1 MTLTATTEA
10 ELLALPADD
19 YMNDVQQQF
28 FRELLLAQRAEL
40 QARID
45 EEFTELRQPDISS
58 DVADIGAAEEQ
69 RQWQLRLLEREK
81 KLLDKIDQALE
92 RLARGEYGWCPG
104 PAPRFGASRVAA
116 PNGAMAGR
124 RSAGAGRREWWSLAK
139 SRNAAWRH
147 LPRNPKGRASFCAVR
162 CCSTAHLEHQTSR
175 LAPSPAQ
182 KLAPAR
188 PRRNGGGRPSI
199 GEPIGLKRLLLR
211 PTATL
216 CIEAKERQE
225 QREKH
230 QRDRD

>member
-1 MTLTATTEA
+1 MPLTATTEA
-10 ELLALPADD
+10 ELLAQPADD
-19 YMNDVQQQF
+19 YMNDAQQLF
-28 FRELLLAQRAEL
+28 FRELLLTQRAEL

-45 EEFTELRQPDISS
+45 EEITELRQPDTSS

-92 RLARGEYGWCPG
+92 RLARGEYGWC
-104 PAPRFGASRVAA
+104 S
-116 PNGAMAGR
+116 
-124 RSAGAGRREWWSLAK
+124 E
-139 SRNAAWRH
+139 
-147 LPRNPKGRASFCAVR
+147 
-162 CCSTAHLEHQTSR
+162 T
-175 LAPSPAQ
+175 
-182 KLAPAR
+182 
-188 PRRNGGGRPSI
+188 

>member
-10 ELLALPADD
+10 ELLAQPAND
-19 YMNDVQQQF
+19 YMNDAQQQF
-28 FRELLLAQRAEL
+28 FRELLMTQRAEL

-45 EEFTELRQPDISS
+45 EEFTELRQPDTSS

-92 RLARGEYGWCPG
+92 RLARGEYGWC
-104 PAPRFGASRVAA
+104 A
-116 PNGAMAGR
+116 
-124 RSAGAGRREWWSLAK
+124 E
-139 SRNAAWRH
+139 
-147 LPRNPKGRASFCAVR
+147 
-162 CCSTAHLEHQTSR
+162 T
-175 LAPSPAQ
+175 
-182 KLAPAR
+182 
-188 PRRNGGGRPSI
+188 

>member
-45 EEFTELRQPDISS
+45 EEFTELRQPEISS

-92 RLARGEYGWCPG
+92 RLARGEYGWC
-104 PAPRFGASRVAA
+104 A
-116 PNGAMAGR
+116 
-124 RSAGAGRREWWSLAK
+124 E
-139 SRNAAWRH
+139 
-147 LPRNPKGRASFCAVR
+147 
-162 CCSTAHLEHQTSR
+162 T
-175 LAPSPAQ
+175 
-182 KLAPAR
+182 
-188 PRRNGGGRPSI
+188 

>member
-1 MTLTATTEA
+1 MTLTVLTEA
-10 ELLALPADD
+10 ELLAQPADD
-19 YMNDVQQQF
+19 YMNDAQQQF
-28 FRELLLAQRAEL
+28 FRELLAQRAEL
-40 QARID
+40 QARIE
-45 EEFTELRQPDISS
+45 EEFTELRQPEISS

-104 PAPRFGASRVAA
+104 SAPRFGASRVAA

-147 LPRNPKGRASFCAVR
+147 LPRNPKGRAPFGALLRYSSFMWDNQISLLMPC
-162 CCSTAHLEHQTSR
+162 L
-175 LAPSPAQ
+175 AQ

-188 PRRNGGGRPSI
+188 PRRNGNRPYLGGSS
-199 GEPIGLKRLLLR
+199 EPLLDA
-211 PTATL
+211 P
-216 CIEAKERQE
+216 
-225 QREKH
+225 
-230 QRDRD
+230 

>member
-10 ELLALPADD
+10 ELLAQPDDD
-19 YMNDVQQQF
+19 YMNDAQQQF
-28 FRELLLAQRAEL
+28 FRELLLTQRAEL
-40 QARID
+40 QARIE
-45 EEFTELRQPDISS
+45 EEFTELRQPEISS

-92 RLARGEYGWCPG
+92 RLARGEYGWC
-104 PAPRFGASRVAA
+104 A
-116 PNGAMAGR
+116 
-124 RSAGAGRREWWSLAK
+124 E
-139 SRNAAWRH
+139 
-147 LPRNPKGRASFCAVR
+147 
-162 CCSTAHLEHQTSR
+162 T
-175 LAPSPAQ
+175 
-182 KLAPAR
+182 
-188 PRRNGGGRPSI
+188 